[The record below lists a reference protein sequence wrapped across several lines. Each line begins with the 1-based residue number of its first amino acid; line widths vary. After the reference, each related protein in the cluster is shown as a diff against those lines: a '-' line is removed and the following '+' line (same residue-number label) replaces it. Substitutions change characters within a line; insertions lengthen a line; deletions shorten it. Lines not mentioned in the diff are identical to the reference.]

1 MKAKKWEIEK
11 AFFLFFFFSIFDFFD
26 EGEEGFQVPYKIA
39 LVSVKT
45 AQTIKDMW

>member
-11 AFFLFFFFSIFDFFD
+11 AFFLFFHFDFFD